1 MNSDN
6 LMDSTI
12 TIIPLAT
19 THLHAPYIS
28 YEMIEVLQKVKWE
41 WKKSLL
47 FYSRRWNARAWIC
60 QDCGNFEKCPHCDIA
75 LAYHTEPRKHLVCHI
90 CNYKTPLHTSCPKCS
105 WNTIVWVWTGIGKIE
120 SDLKNILGWVY
131 SILRIDS
138 DVWKKYKD
146 FFDAIDIHDIILG
159 TNMASLISHRDI
171 GAVFFLSFEMN
182 LSLPEYDMEERI
194 FSEISYYKKQNIP
207 IYIQTYSPEHPLL
220 HEIVF
225 WNQKSF
231 FKNLVSERKSFL
243 YPPFSEMLIIRV
255 HEREKTQVKKLIEHL
270 VRKISL
276 IKEDSTFLAF
286 DQDMLE
292 KHGEKYIQKI
302 VLKSKNLSYILPH
315 IETECMRH
323 RSITLEWA

>member
-1 MNSDN
+1 
-6 LMDSTI
+6 
-12 TIIPLAT
+12 
-19 THLHAPYIS
+19 
-28 YEMIEVLQKVKWE
+28 
-41 WKKSLL
+41 
-47 FYSRRWNARAWIC
+47 
-60 QDCGNFEKCPHCDIA
+60 
-75 LAYHTEPRKHLVCHI
+75 
-90 CNYKTPLHTSCPKCS
+90 
-105 WNTIVWVWTGIGKIE
+105 
-120 SDLKNILGWVY
+120 
-131 SILRIDS
+131 
-138 DVWKKYKD
+138 
-146 FFDAIDIHDIILG
+146 
-159 TNMASLISHRDI
+159 MASLISHRDI
-171 GAVFFLSFEMN
+171 GAVLFLSFEMN

-207 IYIQTYSPEHPLL
+207 LYIQTYSPDHPLL

-225 WNQKSF
+225 GNQKSF

-255 HEREKTQVKKLIEHL
+255 HEREKAQVKKLIEHL